1 MLSIQSK
8 YIDFFFIKKYI
19 PWGNKSIQLTIM
31 KDLLYL
37 KDEQIKEFIQLLYYA
52 HRETFYDSKEV
63 LSKKFFGPAHLRAL
77 NLIERN
83 PGINLGELIFKLKV
97 TKQSLNRVLRDLIKA
112 RMIKQIRDRDD
123 TRKKNLF
130 LEKEGKSF
138 FETVYSV
145 QKKRIFNALK
155 NSSSDSV
162 IKFKDVLIK
171 IIDGK

>member
-1 MLSIQSK
+1 
-8 YIDFFFIKKYI
+8 
-19 PWGNKSIQLTIM
+19 M

-52 HRETFYDSKEV
+52 YRETFSDPKEI

-77 NLIERN
+77 NLIEGN
-83 PGINLGELIFKLKV
+83 PGINLGELIFRLKV

-112 RMIKQIRDRDD
+112 KMIKQVQDEKD

-130 LEKEGKSF
+130 LDKEGKVF
-138 FETVYSV
+138 FEAVYDA

-162 IKFKDVLIK
+162 IKFKNVLKK
-171 IIDGK
+171 IINGK